1 MQTASGYTL
10 YYTPVPFHYAFAPF
24 LCMYTPVAYSG
35 IMSLTLYIYDAPN
48 KLFKDKKGP
57 VSVSRY
63 TARLRAIGA
72 DLGTGH

>member
-1 MQTASGYTL
+1 MR
-10 YYTPVPFHYAFAPF
+10 
-24 LCMYTPVAYSG
+24 LCGVVKV
-35 IMSLTLYIYDAPN
+35 SLTMLLRSDEPSLVARSATVRLDLNPRETLLREVECHCSAI
-48 KLFKDKKGP
+48 GP

>member
-1 MQTASGYTL
+1 MQKQKTNWFFVFRFFYFT
-10 YYTPVPFHYAFAPF
+10 
-24 LCMYTPVAYSG
+24 CENEKG
-35 IMSLTLYIYDAPN
+35 IRFYFFVRKFENEKGQNGL
-48 KLFKDKKGP
+48 GP

>member
-1 MQTASGYTL
+1 MTCTRAF
-10 YYTPVPFHYAFAPF
+10 FHMAISKKIVR
-24 LCMYTPVAYSG
+24 LERLLS
-35 IMSLTLYIYDAPN
+35 SLLVFYFGV
-48 KLFKDKKGP
+48 LGP